1 MDEGCSWGGGGLS
14 HIKGGV
20 VRHTS
25 DGLKRWFYH
34 LLRCNQS
41 QNVHSAGASEVPFR
55 LGIGP
60 KKSGRR

>member
-1 MDEGCSWGGGGLS
+1 M
-14 HIKGGV
+14 
-20 VRHTS
+20 RHTS

-41 QNVHSAGASEVPFR
+41 QNVHSAGASEVPVPFR
-55 LGIGP
+55 LGIVP